1 MYQRYKKSTTWQ
13 NIWTTNLSNIT
24 NISYAVVLGQSPP
37 TDMRKGRETLADIV
51 RNSMCLD
58 PHEYNNTY
66 ITIIFK
72 RIMSLL

>member
-1 MYQRYKKSTTWQ
+1 MINFTSRTSYY
-13 NIWTTNLSNIT
+13 
-24 NISYAVVLGQSPP
+24 ISFPP